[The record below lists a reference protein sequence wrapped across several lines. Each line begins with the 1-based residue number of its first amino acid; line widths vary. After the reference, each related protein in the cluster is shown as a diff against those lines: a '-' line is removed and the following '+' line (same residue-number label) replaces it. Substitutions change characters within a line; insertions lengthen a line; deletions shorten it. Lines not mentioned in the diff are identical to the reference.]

1 MRPVPPHLHGRPF
14 TTEEALRAGVSPR
27 MLAGQRFVRIHTGV
41 HRTAD
46 TPPTLALL
54 LVAARMVLPQDAVV
68 SHLTAL
74 RLRGL
79 EIGPLLPLHFSTNRP
94 REMDRKNLV
103 LHRRQDLLRPILL
116 DGFATLDPIRTF
128 VDVATKLDD
137 RRLLWVG
144 DWLAQHSEMSIPRLC
159 EFVRVSHLDG
169 VQRSRRVAPLVR
181 GGVES
186 VQESNVRW
194 HIVRAGLPEPEVN
207 WDIHDDHGAWLARG
221 DLVFRSWKVLVEYDG
236 WHHERDAAQRQRD
249 HLRREAL
256 EAAGWRVIVLSAAD
270 LRKPHVIIV
279 RIRQALRQ
287 RGLAA

>member
-1 MRPVPPHLHGRPF
+1 
-14 TTEEALRAGVSPR
+14 

-41 HRTAD
+41 HRTAE
-46 TPPTLALL
+46 TLPTLPLLLEAALL
-54 LVAARMVLPQDAVV
+54 VLPRDAAV

-74 RLRGL
+74 RLWGL
-79 EIGPLLPLHFSTNRP
+79 EIGPLLPLHFSTNR
-94 REMDRKNLV
+94 RGEMDRQDLV
-103 LHRRQDLLRPILL
+103 LHRRQDLLRPVLV
-116 DGFATLDPIRTF
+116 DGVATLDPIRTF
-128 VDVATKLDD
+128 VDVATKIDD

-144 DWLAQHSEMSIPRLC
+144 DWLAQNCAMSIPRLR
-159 EFVRVSHLDG
+159 EFVELSHLNG

-207 WDIHDDHGAWLARG
+207 WDIHDDDGSWLARG
-221 DLVFRSWKVLVEYDG
+221 DLVFRAWKVLVEYDG
-236 WHHERDAAQRQRD
+236 WHHERDADQRQRD

-256 EAAGWRVIVLSAAD
+256 EAAGWRVIVVSAAD
-270 LRKPHVIIV
+270 LRAPHLVIV